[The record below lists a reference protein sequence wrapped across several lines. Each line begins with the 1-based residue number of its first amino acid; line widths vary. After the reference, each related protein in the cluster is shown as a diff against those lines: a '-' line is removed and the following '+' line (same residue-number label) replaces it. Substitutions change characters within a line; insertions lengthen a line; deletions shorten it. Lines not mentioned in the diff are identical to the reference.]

1 MQQGKTS
8 YEIRADLLRLAFD
21 ILMTRREQEKSL
33 TGIINDPKLVYTP
46 TTEEVVEE
54 ADKLNKFVSKDR

>member
-21 ILMTRREQEKSL
+21 ILMTRREQEISL
-33 TGIINDPKLVYTP
+33 IVLTNDPTTVYMP

-54 ADKLNKFVSKDR
+54 ASKLNKFVSKDR